1 MQAYRY
7 ILVAVAE
14 LNGLYRELHSRLY
27 MLKNHEHGDV
37 LNFWLSS
44 RRERSRD
51 SMVEE
56 EEVATIH
63 LLGSHTKILIILYKL
78 TKLAQKIV

>member
-1 MQAYRY
+1 MNHNNQTTIKKWIIPMQAYRY

-51 SMVEE
+51 RTVEE
-56 EEVATIH
+56 EGAAPIY
-63 LLGSHTKILIILYKL
+63 LLGSLKK
-78 TKLAQKIV
+78 